1 MSLPALAIGLA
12 DMIFGMKRRVQDRH
26 GHPCNDA
33 LLFQPP
39 CYSCAGCGLLLVL
52 WSWAR
57 RDTLGGSA
65 EPSSAPELC
74 PWEAHTLS
82 LVSSPVP

>member
-12 DMIFGMKRRVQDRH
+12 NMIFGMKRRVQDRP
-26 GHPCNDA
+26 GYPCNDA

-39 CYSCAGCGLLLVL
+39 CCSCAGCGLLLVP
-52 WSWAR
+52 WSWAW
-57 RDTLGGSA
+57 RDTLGG
-65 EPSSAPELC
+65 SAPELC